1 MAHRNVLLTL
11 ANLLIPVA
19 ILVFAAGF
27 FPYKP
32 FMPGLAQYEDLA
44 IYGGEDH
51 DVQKQPEAPF
61 NKLVFMVVDA
71 LRSDFVYGEESGMSF
86 VQSLIRAG
94 TALPYTAHATSPT
107 ITMPRV
113 KAITTGSIPSFVD
126 VILNFAES
134 DTSSTLATQDTW
146 LAQIKAKKFA
156 NGKTGKLVMYGDDT
170 WLKLFPDFFERADGT
185 SSFFVSDFTEVDNN
199 VTRHIPNELLNSD
212 WDTMVLH
219 YLGLDH
225 IGHKA
230 GPRSPNMLP
239 KQREMDDMVRNIYEA
254 IENEDHL
261 TNTLFVLC
269 GDHGMNDGGNHG
281 GSSPGETSPALVF
294 MSPKL
299 NKVSKSKGYES
310 PTKPKNEGEFEYY
323 DMVEQSDI
331 APTIAGLLGFPVPRN
346 NLGVMLEG
354 ALGLWDSTADRVRLL
369 HQNAKQMKKIVEA
382 TYTGLRFDD
391 ELLSREEMG
400 LECTG
405 NDSTLSDGQELACL
419 WQQVVASSQDEQVA
433 TKNTYKFMR
442 KAQETMSGAASNYNV
457 PFLFLGTLLS
467 ALVCILSFFTLPS
480 FFPLTSSGFSTALT
494 ILLYAILTFA
504 SSYVEEEHNFWYWA
518 TSGWL
523 GLLFITTMRKEWYN
537 AWMFHP
543 ALMTL
548 AIHRLI
554 RRWNQTGQKYAGA
567 DDIVNSG
574 IFHGNNSWIL
584 WVLVGATYMH
594 IANYLSGHVARSLAS
609 FETEVRPQR
618 GQRKPPPVDPETL
631 DQNRL
636 VGLIAV
642 MPLCGTA
649 FIFKLAFTAKDA
661 PELTQGL
668 PESLVEWVETANLVG
683 LAHMVFGGILLS
695 GAWLGWAEW
704 QRARGRGRRS
714 ARANGDFAVTLFDLT
729 TLFVLTQTKAHNIP
743 LFLLFRLQFF
753 LLSILT
759 LSPTSTTLTT
769 LLLTQTSF
777 FALGNTNAI
786 SSIDLSNAYNGIS
799 SYSIPLVSLLVFLSN
814 WAGPLYWSIAGLL
827 LLGSHGAPQRHINTD
842 ELHVADWILRERE
855 YLNSLA
861 RREDAR
867 REVRKDAEAWVQH
880 VALLTFWTGAMLCSV
895 MAACGVLRQHLF
907 VWTVFSPKFLYAAA
921 WGVGLHLGVTVGV
934 GRVVWWVGGW

>member
-1 MAHRNVLLTL
+1 MPTRNGVFLTL
-11 ANLLIPVA
+11 ANLLIPIA
-19 ILVFAAGF
+19 ILVFATGF

-32 FMPGLAQYEDLA
+32 FMPGLAQFEDLLS
-44 IYGGEDH
+44 YEGGEDE
-51 DVQKQPEAPF
+51 VRKQPDAPF
-61 NKLVFMVVDA
+61 DKLVFMVVDA

-94 TALPYTAHATSPT
+94 TAIPYTAHATSPT

-146 LAQIKAKKFA
+146 LAQIKAKQFDS
-156 NGKTGKLVMYGDDT
+156 GSGKLVMYGDDT
-170 WLKLFPDFFERADGT
+170 WLKLFPDFFERVDGT
-185 SSFFVSDFTEVDNN
+185 SSFFVADFTEVDNN
-199 VTRHIPNELLNSD
+199 VTRHVPNELLNSD
-212 WDTMVLH
+212 WNAMILH

-230 GPRSPNMLP
+230 GPKSPNMLP
-239 KQREMDDMVRNIYEA
+239 KQREMDGMVRTIYEA

-261 TNTLFVLC
+261 SNTLFVLC

-299 NKVSKSKGYES
+299 SKVSKSKGYAS
-310 PTKPKNEGEFEYY
+310 PIKSKTEGEFDYY

-331 APTIAGLLGFPVPRN
+331 APTLAGLLGFPVPRN

-354 ALGLWDSTADRVRLL
+354 ALGLWDSNADRVRLL
-369 HQNAKQMKKIVEA
+369 YQNAKQMKKIVQA

-391 ELLSREEMG
+391 QVLSKEEMG
-400 LECTG
+400 VDCSQADG
-405 NDSTLSDGQELACL
+405 PSLSDGQELACL
-419 WQQVVASSQDEQVA
+419 WQRAVASTEDEHA
-433 TKNTYKFMR
+433 AMENTYKFMR

-457 PFLFLGTLLS
+457 PYLFLGTLFSVLIC
-467 ALVCILSFFTLPS
+467 VLSFFTLPS
-480 FFPLTSSGFSTALT
+480 FMPITPSGIYTALT
-494 ILLYAILTFA
+494 LLLYVILTFA

-523 GLLFITTMRKEWYN
+523 GLLFITTMRKQWHN
-537 AWMFHP
+537 TWMFHP
-543 ALMTL
+543 ALITL

-574 IFHGNNSWIL
+574 IFHGRNSWIL
-584 WVLVGATYMH
+584 WVLVGTTY
-594 IANYLSGHVARSLAS
+594 ILVANRLAEHVARSLAS
-609 FETEVRPQR
+609 FETEMRPQR
-618 GQRKPPPVDPETL
+618 GQRKSAPIVDPEAV

-636 VGLIAV
+636 VGTIAV

-668 PESLVEWVETANLVG
+668 PVSLLEWVETANLVG
-683 LAHMVFGGILLS
+683 LARMIFGGILLS
-695 GAWLGWAEW
+695 ATWLGWAEW
-704 QRARGRGRRS
+704 QRSKSRGKGGKGNS
-714 ARANGDFAVTLFDLT
+714 DYAVALLDQT
-729 TLFVLTQTKAHNIP
+729 TLFLLTQTKAHNIP

-753 LLSILT
+753 FLSTLPLT
-759 LSPTSTTLTT
+759 PTSTTLTT

-814 WAGPLYWSIAGLL
+814 WAGPLYWSFAGLL
-827 LLGSHGAPQRHINTD
+827 LLGGHTAPNRYIDTS
-842 ELHVADWILRERE
+842 ELHVADWVAQERE
-855 YLNSLA
+855 YLDELA
-861 RREDAR
+861 RREHKQR
-867 REVRKDAEAWVQH
+867 LGPKK
-880 VALLTFWTGAMLCSV
+880 AL
-895 MAACGVLRQHLF
+895 Q
-907 VWTVFSPKFLYAAA
+907 P
-921 WGVGLHLGVTVGV
+921 
-934 GRVVWWVGGW
+934 